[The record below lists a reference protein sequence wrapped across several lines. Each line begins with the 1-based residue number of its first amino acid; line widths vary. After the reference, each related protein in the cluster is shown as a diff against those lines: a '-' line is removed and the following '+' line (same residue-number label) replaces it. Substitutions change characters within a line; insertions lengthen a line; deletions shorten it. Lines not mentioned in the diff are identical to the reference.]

1 MISKKYLAPNA
12 ITATSMFLGFLSI
25 ISSINGEFD
34 KTVLFI
40 IFAMICDGLDGKTA
54 RKLDAFSEF
63 GKEFDSF
70 ADAISFGIAPAI
82 LLYCKLSEDMTTL
95 SPEVSKNIA
104 SLVTPISF
112 LYAFCG
118 VMRLV
123 KFNVVTVASSEKDDF
138 SGMPIP
144 NAASMVCS
152 YYIICHSLNDRFKL
166 NWYNPRTFMAIAA
179 IAAILMVSTIP
190 FKTPDKSFPFIPK
203 KFFNVFVLAVLI
215 TWRYSLFIFTAL
227 YLMINILNYLKKR
240 LYGNNSPDDPEEY
253 GEYIEEDEF
262 EEDIEK
268 KTTYASVN
276 DSKKS
281 QTNKEKDNIENL
293 EDR

>member
-25 ISSINGEFD
+25 ISSINLEFD
-34 KTVLFI
+34 KTVLFV

-82 LLYCKLSEDMTTL
+82 LLYCKLNQDISTL
-95 SPEVSKNIA
+95 PPEISKNIA

-144 NAASMVCS
+144 NAASMLCS
-152 YYIICHSLNDRFKL
+152 YYIICHSFNEVFNIDF
-166 NWYNPRTFMAIAA
+166 YNPKIFMSVAA
-179 IAAILMVSTIP
+179 LAAILMVSTIP
-190 FKTPDKSFPFIPK
+190 FKTPDKSFTFIPK
-203 KFFNVFVLAVLI
+203 KFFNVFVLVVLI
-215 TWRYSLFIFTAL
+215 TWRYSLFAFTSL
-227 YLMINILNYLKKR
+227 YLVINILNYLKKR
-240 LYGNNSPDDPEEY
+240 MYGNNNSDDSIEVVEYLEEVKT
-253 GEYIEEDEF
+253 EEL
-262 EEDIEK
+262 
-268 KTTYASVN
+268 
-276 DSKKS
+276 
-281 QTNKEKDNIENL
+281 ENL
-293 EDR
+293 EDK